1 MDKLIYIIDD
11 DPIVLRL
18 TSKLIELH
26 SSDFRSEQFPN
37 GLEALNHIRNVIETG
52 CRLPDVIF
60 LDLNM
65 PVLDGWQFLEAYNLL
80 PIEEPV
86 PIYIVTSSI
95 DSADIERARTFLPPL
110 NGYIMKPFTEEKLSE
125 IPELS
130 ISVYS

>member
-1 MDKLIYIIDD
+1 MDKLIYLIDD

-18 TSKLIELH
+18 TSKLLEMF
-26 SSDFRSEQFPN
+26 SSDFQSEQFLN
-37 GLEALNHIRNVIETG
+37 GLEALNHIRKVIETG
-52 CRLPDVIF
+52 QRLPDLIF

-80 PIEEPV
+80 QIDEYI

-110 NGYIMKPFTEEKLSE
+110 NGYIMKPFTEEKLAE
-125 IPELS
+125 IAELS
-130 ISVYS
+130 LYAVA

>member
-1 MDKLIYIIDD
+1 MDKLIYLIDD

-18 TSKLIELH
+18 TSKLLEMV

-37 GLEALNHIRNVIETG
+37 GLEALNHIRKVIETG
-52 CRLPDVIF
+52 QRLPDLIF

-80 PIEEPV
+80 QIEESI

-95 DSADIERARTFLPPL
+95 DSADIEKARTFLPPL
-110 NGYIMKPFTEEKLSE
+110 NGYIMKPFTEAKLYE
-125 IPELS
+125 ISELS
-130 ISVYS
+130 LCAIA